1 MDLEARVAALEGRV
15 RYLEDQEK
23 IRECLAEYGFNAD
36 LGRSDNYVAG
46 WTPDGVYDLDS
57 MYLDGE
63 ADLRKMIASPD
74 GFHKTQVE
82 NRSQHTVLN
91 LYIRIEGDSAW
102 AEGYSVVFVR
112 QDGNIK
118 AILAGY
124 NHWVFERAGSR
135 WLMKRRTRRE
145 IGGEVWG
152 GEVIKQ
158 YLEEDRLSSSR
169 N

>member
-1 MDLEARVAALEGRV
+1 MFTASQAYRITEFFVSVEIPSGAGPQVTYPTSVKPVRHEEDAMDLEARIAALEGRV

-46 WTPDGVYDLDS
+46 WTPDGVYDLDR

-63 ADLRKMIASPD
+63 ADLRNMIASPD

-112 QDGNIK
+112 QDDNIK
-118 AILAGY
+118 AI
-124 NHWVFERAGSR
+124 
-135 WLMKRRTRRE
+135 
-145 IGGEVWG
+145 
-152 GEVIKQ
+152 
-158 YLEEDRLSSSR
+158 
-169 N
+169 